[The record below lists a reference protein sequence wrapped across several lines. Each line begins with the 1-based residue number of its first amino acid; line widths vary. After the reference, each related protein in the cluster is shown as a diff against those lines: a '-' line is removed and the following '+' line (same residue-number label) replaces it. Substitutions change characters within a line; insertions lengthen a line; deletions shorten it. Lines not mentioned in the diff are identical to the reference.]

1 MTNYVVS
8 VFPSAGY
15 YPDILR
21 TNKISYITSYALSL
35 SFEISYPDALPMSL
49 LKRSQKKNLNEAG
62 GRAKPSLIRLVQP
75 VTRVFRRH
83 QVLLMPKE

>member
-1 MTNYVVS
+1 
-8 VFPSAGY
+8 
-15 YPDILR
+15 L
-21 TNKISYITSYALSL
+21 
-35 SFEISYPDALPMSL
+35 SL